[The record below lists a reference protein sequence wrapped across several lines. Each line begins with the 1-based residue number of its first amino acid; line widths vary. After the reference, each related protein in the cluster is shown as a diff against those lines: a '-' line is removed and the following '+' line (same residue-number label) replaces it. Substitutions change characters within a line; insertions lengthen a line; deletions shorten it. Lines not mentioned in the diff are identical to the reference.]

1 MRTYN
6 GIGQSILRKCKSGIL
21 LNVLLFLGK
30 YVFFWHFK
38 IYVWTLFSEIFSL
51 SWDCRDMRVRYCIFI
66 FSVVL
71 KGSPQNKRC
80 LLKVS
85 KSEMQISKP
94 SSLRVKWDFFWIK
107 SIAWKGLD
115 SNWTSERVWPHCS
128 LVQFDNG
135 QIYQSRQ
142 IVLFHPS
149 TCGGSM
155 QQLMYL
161 RAIHNTP
168 VIIYCMKLWVIY
180 MKLLETCGKNYK
192 CSTSSILETV
202 QDFLWDLGMIWYA
215 SNGNHYSNAGHKTI
229 LGPMNFALPK
239 NLCTYQDIPFFKHP
253 IGGGQLP
260 KNVCKIL

>member
-51 SWDCRDMRVRYCIFI
+51 SWDCRDMKVRYCIFI

-115 SNWTSERVWPHCS
+115 SNWTSERFWPHCS

-161 RAIHNTP
+161 RAHHLWFIWNYWKHVVKIMIFK
-168 VIIYCMKLWVIY
+168 VIFQSLNWV
-180 MKLLETCGKNYK
+180 K
-192 CSTSSILETV
+192 
-202 QDFLWDLGMIWYA
+202 FLWFFLLRRMLGA
-215 SNGNHYSNAGHKTI
+215 
-229 LGPMNFALPK
+229 PK
-239 NLCTYQDIPFFKHP
+239 LAQ
-253 IGGGQLP
+253 
-260 KNVCKIL
+260 KIS